1 MSDREGHTTMAD
13 ANSYAIEIKVFRD
26 PKFYGNGMR
35 YPTPELADE
44 AGRNKLMNWMAA
56 EEYRVV
62 PSVDA
67 PNVAVPEAAA
77 AA

>member
-1 MSDREGHTTMAD
+1 MSNREGHTTMAD
-13 ANSYAIEIKVFRD
+13 ANSYAVEFKVYGD

-35 YPTPELADE
+35 YPTPELAEE
-44 AGRNKLMNWMAA
+44 AASRKFMNWTAA

-62 PSVDA
+62 PSADA

-77 AA
+77 A